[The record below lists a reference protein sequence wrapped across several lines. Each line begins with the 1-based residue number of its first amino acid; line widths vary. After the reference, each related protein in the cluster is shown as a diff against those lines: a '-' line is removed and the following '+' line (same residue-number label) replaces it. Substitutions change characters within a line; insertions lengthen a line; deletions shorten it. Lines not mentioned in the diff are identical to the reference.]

1 MKFNQKAYV
10 CIFKSINNI
19 DFDKFLL
26 CCQIFSTEIF
36 FLNKST
42 LFHNFLKLQP
52 NLKKKHLNS
61 IIHFIFIKF
70 LKCHNFFL
78 FLVNLHQSKILFKV

>member
-10 CIFKSINNI
+10 CIFKSKNNI

-52 NLKKKHLNS
+52 NLKKN
-61 IIHFIFIKF
+61 I
-70 LKCHNFFL
+70 
-78 FLVNLHQSKILFKV
+78 